1 VVLTVYPSYNSL
13 AAMSGLEPCM
23 SLLKTT
29 VLCAGLITSLAVS
42 AHPKLL
48 SSTPSDGAKGAP
60 PAVIELRFSE
70 NLLTQFS
77 GAKLTMTDMPG
88 MSHSPMPLKASVAAS
103 TDPKVML
110 IKPASALTAGTYRV
124 DWRAVSSDT
133 HPILGNVMFS
143 VQP

>member
-1 VVLTVYPSYNSL
+1 
-13 AAMSGLEPCM
+13 MSM
-23 SLLKTT
+23 LKTALT
-29 VLCAGLITSLAVS
+29 SGALWAGLMISLPAS

-48 SSTPSDGAKGAP
+48 SSLPPAGTQGGAP
-60 PAVIELRFSE
+60 TVIELRFSE

-88 MSHSPMPLKASVAAS
+88 MPNSPMPVKASVTAS
-103 TDPKVML
+103 ADPKVML
-110 IKPASALTAGTYRV
+110 IKPASALTTGTYRV

-133 HPILGNVMFS
+133 HPITGNVVFS